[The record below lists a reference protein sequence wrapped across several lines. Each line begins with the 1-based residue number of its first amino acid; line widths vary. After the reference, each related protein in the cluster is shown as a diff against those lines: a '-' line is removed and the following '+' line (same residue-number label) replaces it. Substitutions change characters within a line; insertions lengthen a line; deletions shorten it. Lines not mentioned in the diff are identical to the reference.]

1 MEELKFSDIIEQI
14 IANFPKD
21 KIKQV
26 LTNEKIK
33 IEVLRT
39 GIDQYSIRTF
49 GIEIA
54 RKKGNSKIEYQKG
67 KLEEIK
73 QKMNAGELGTKEIGL
88 PDEVGTNFLDDL
100 EEDTENNQYEQNKTN
115 SPDQFK
121 QISTK
126 ENEEETKETEK
137 KTREEVKKNET
148 VEENKRTNRQLEE
161 MVKQQKR
168 TEQQRK
174 KKTQE
179 RTELNLTRENSSD
192 EALKQFIFRTMKIN
206 AQRVVRVRTGF
217 HTYEYEIYD
226 QTGKNIGKNLL
237 TPKIGGKNPRMKI
250 WILNNE
256 GHYEQREV
264 DSLLLTQ
271 NGRYGF
277 ATDRGNSSLQDNTIS
292 YQVTRLPG
300 GEYVAIQALEQ
311 QKRNREASHNIDVKE
326 LTASKKSDYE
336 MKSKILAAESAEE
349 IDEVQKDGKI
359 DTQEVRIIELLRKE
373 GFKQDEIEAIFR
385 DIYQNTVNQGMTCQ
399 EVEKTIG
406 LVKDLKEQGASMKQI
421 KNILEKN
428 NNNTGNDENDGQRT
442 PGGEALERLEN
453 RRK

>member
-1 MEELKFSDIIEQI
+1 MKELKFSDIIERV
-14 IANFPKD
+14 IANFPED
-21 KIKQV
+21 RMKQV
-26 LTNEKIK
+26 LTNEKIE
-33 IEVLRT
+33 IEVLKT
-39 GIDQYSIRTF
+39 GTNQYSIRVF

-54 RKKGNSKIEYQKG
+54 EKKGSSNIEYKEE

-73 QKMNAGELGTKEIGL
+73 QKMNAEELGVQEIGL
-88 PDEVGTNFLDDL
+88 PDDVGTNFLDDL
-100 EEDTENNQYEQNKTN
+100 EEDTKDKNLEQNKTN
-115 SPDQFK
+115 SLDQFK
-121 QISTK
+121 QTSTK
-126 ENEEETKETEK
+126 GNEEKTKKTEK
-137 KTREEVKKNET
+137 NTREKVKKNEA

-174 KKTQE
+174 EKAQE

-226 QTGKNIGKNLL
+226 QTGEEVGRKLL

-277 ATDRGNSSLQDNTIS
+277 ATDRGNSSLQDNTMS

-311 QKRNREASHNIDVKE
+311 QKRNREASHDTNVKD

-336 MKSKILAAESAEE
+336 MKSKILAAESAKK
-349 IDEVQKDGKI
+349 IDEVQEDGKI

-406 LVKDLKEQGASMKQI
+406 SVKDLKEQGASMKQI
-421 KNILEKN
+421 KNILKN
-428 NNNTGNDENDGQRT
+428 NNNAGDDENDGQRT